1 MAQRCRR
8 CEQYESRQA
17 ALHERRVLLWRRGEL
32 TDKTSEKLYR
42 EQRRLT
48 EELEQHQAAYH
59 QPSVYA

>member
-8 CEQYESRQA
+8 CEQYEGKQA
-17 ALHERRVLLWRRGEL
+17 ALSDRRMVLWRRGEL
-32 TDKTSEKLYR
+32 TDKLSEQLYL

-48 EELEQHQAAYH
+48 EELEKHQTAYH